1 MVQDRAI
8 VTTYVI
14 YRSAAFSLTIKM
26 FTFKVLLLLQHFY
39 WRLL

>member
-14 YRSAAFSLTIKM
+14 YRSAAFSLTIKCSPSRSCCCYS
-26 FTFKVLLLLQHFY
+26 TFIDGFL
-39 WRLL
+39 